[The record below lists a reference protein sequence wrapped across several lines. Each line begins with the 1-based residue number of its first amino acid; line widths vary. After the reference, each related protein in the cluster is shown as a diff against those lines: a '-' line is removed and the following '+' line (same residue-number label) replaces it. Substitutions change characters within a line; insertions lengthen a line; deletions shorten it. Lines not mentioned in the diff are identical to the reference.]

1 MIRLQ
6 SKPAGPEV
14 RRVPGGKPVAITL
27 ASLGLV
33 STTVTIFLSVFPAED
48 EPHKVMAVVK
58 VVGGT
63 AVMIGI
69 GIVLFLIGRYKGR
82 RLAEREGRVSSGSGG
97 VSGVSGA
104 RGYRNS

>member
-27 ASLGLV
+27 ASLGLA
-33 STTVTIFLSVFPAED
+33 STVVTIILSVFPAED
-48 EPHKVMAVVK
+48 EPHKAMAVVK

-63 AVMIGI
+63 AVMIGA
-69 GIVLFLIGRYKGR
+69 GIVLFLIGQHKGR
-82 RLAEREGRVSSGSGG
+82 RVAEREGRVSRG

-104 RGYRNS
+104 GG